1 VETDKQWQ
9 DATAG
14 REWDLV
20 TWIEKTAEFLIAKM
34 QSGRDD
40 LEAEGAHGFWEMAT
54 NKEYHPYFTFEWLQ
68 PVVKG
73 LKSSYGGMCRSPC
86 IPFMYSIQFNGTD
99 LLRCSVFSSCLLPFA
114 SVQ

>member
-1 VETDKQWQ
+1 MLLLLLFLLLLLPLLLLRCWVLCCWIQVETDKQWQ

-40 LEAEGAHGFWEMAT
+40 LEAEGAHGFW
-54 NKEYHPYFTFEWLQ
+54 
-68 PVVKG
+68 
-73 LKSSYGGMCRSPC
+73 
-86 IPFMYSIQFNGTD
+86 
-99 LLRCSVFSSCLLPFA
+99 
-114 SVQ
+114 